1 MVQAKQVR
9 KDYERSEQGEQVRK
23 DYERSEKGEQVRK
36 DYESSELR
44 KLVKKNYEEMAQA
57 KQARTDYERSE
68 QGQEV
73 RKDYER
79 SEQVVRVRK
88 DYEKSEEGL
97 KVRKNY
103 EQKRL
108 LGSYESDT
116 GFNNICCSCN
126 EYKSRQAC
134 VNIIKR
140 GSNESRFTQ
149 EEESQFLLREK
160 DYNLSLDGNFYVC
173 VSCNNQNSYY

>member
-1 MVQAKQVR
+1 
-9 KDYERSEQGEQVRK
+9 
-23 DYERSEKGEQVRK
+23 
-36 DYESSELR
+36 
-44 KLVKKNYEEMAQA
+44 MAQA

-68 QGQEV
+68 QG
-73 RKDYER
+73 
-79 SEQVVRVRK
+79 VRVRK
-88 DYEKSEEGL
+88 D
-97 KVRKNY
+97 Y

-149 EEESQFLLREK
+149 EEESQYLLRDKE
-160 DYNLSLDGNFYVC
+160 YNLSLDGNFYVC
-173 VSCNNQNSYY
+173 ISCKNQIESKRKPKRNDREISYYLIQEIIFF